1 MPFLIETY
9 KILKG
14 QPVLWRL
21 LGPSE
26 CLAEKLVL
34 KPNAPKHNRAATF
47 EALCGEDASG
57 ISLGESLYSLGIILF
72 KKMGVKN
79 TEKRRHES
87 AKWL

>member
-34 KPNAPKHNRAATF
+34 KPNAPKHNRAA
-47 EALCGEDASG
+47 
-57 ISLGESLYSLGIILF
+57 IL
-72 KKMGVKN
+72 KSCVGQMHQ
-79 TEKRRHES
+79 E
-87 AKWL
+87 